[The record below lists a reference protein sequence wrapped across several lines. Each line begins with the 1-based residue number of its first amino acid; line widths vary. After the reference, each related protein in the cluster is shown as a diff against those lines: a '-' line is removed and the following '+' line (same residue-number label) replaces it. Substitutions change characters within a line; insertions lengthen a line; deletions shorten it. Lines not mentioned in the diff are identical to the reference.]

1 MKKNEESNKVSLSSW
16 NYGCFFHLNP
26 CYSQR
31 PSSSLKSN
39 KEEINNLNAKKISKL
54 TNDDHLLNI
63 PFEQYI
69 DRDRYI
75 HIDYIRNLTNQRIES
90 KKMVKQ
96 NGKTFTDW
104 EKQKKE
110 KKNKN
115 DKTKPILE
123 EKENKNEQEPKDFKK
138 TFKDWKKAKIKIKKK
153 EEKKRLK
160 SENQKKVENDK
171 INNERRE
178 KMLLWLKKKD
188 ELIKNKKAS
197 ERKIKKQKKIE
208 EEKNNKEKNEKN
220 KQIFIQWLR
229 NKIKKKQINKQ
240 KDDSKEQNKKHNYE
254 KNKYEEIIGPFHF
267 SQQIKEAQK
276 NFYKNLNKANTSQS
290 IKRSNTSKK

>member
-1 MKKNEESNKVSLSSW
+1 
-16 NYGCFFHLNP
+16 
-26 CYSQR
+26 
-31 PSSSLKSN
+31 
-39 KEEINNLNAKKISKL
+39 
-54 TNDDHLLNI
+54 
-63 PFEQYI
+63 
-69 DRDRYI
+69 
-75 HIDYIRNLTNQRIES
+75 
-90 KKMVKQ
+90 
-96 NGKTFTDW
+96 
-104 EKQKKE
+104 
-110 KKNKN
+110 
-115 DKTKPILE
+115 
-123 EKENKNEQEPKDFKK
+123 
-138 TFKDWKKAKIKIKKK
+138 
-153 EEKKRLK
+153 
-160 SENQKKVENDK
+160 
-171 INNERRE
+171 
-178 KMLLWLKKKD
+178 MLLWLKNKD

-276 NFYKNLNKANTSQS
+276 NFYKNQNKANSNQT